1 MAPDATELFVAPDQP
16 RRADDETKAAATT
29 VPTRIA
35 ETDCHQLRP

>member
-16 RRADDETKAAATT
+16 SSADDETKSAATI

-35 ETDCHQLRP
+35 DTDCHQLRP